1 MVPQHAAVSFVL
13 ICVLQNLCQGQ
24 ECVSLNNKEVKCEN
38 WEHFPTF
45 GPQHLNAHL
54 LDISKNSIKFV
65 PETAL
70 EGFPS
75 LKSLNL
81 SRNALRSISSR
92 AFSRHALKW
101 IDLSHNK
108 MTAINREAFPSDQQ
122 LKQSAAIGGV
132 YLHGNPWDCTC
143 NLQWLVDALQTGML
157 KSLGKSAECATPEL
171 LRGKALMEL
180 ARHEYC
186 FNPECAHCD
195 DAARCVK
202 KPNRHE
208 CVCRPNYKGN
218 GIFCADIDE
227 CADKSTHD
235 CKKNEIC
242 ENFAGGFECICPDGF
257 TVTEGVCK
265 DVDECKP
272 PPVGC
277 GPALGMCLNTIGS
290 YKCNCHAGLKFV
302 IGRGCVDVDECKGPD
317 DPCVDIPNSKC
328 INKAIKHH
336 GDPGYLC
343 KCNEGYMQV
352 GEACVLMGDS
362 TKMYILV
369 GAGSGIFTICVIII
383 VLIAVLC
390 RRHSK
395 QKEEK
400 ALTMAPMAMAAPMD
414 YAYMDLPQTPEGGE
428 EEDAEWGGGED
439 VDDMDDF

>member
-54 LDISKNSIKFV
+54 
-65 PETAL
+65 
-70 EGFPS
+70 
-75 LKSLNL
+75 LNL

-218 GIFCADIDE
+218 GIFCAGILSPPSQALTLYHCVIVMSVDIDE

>member
-1 MVPQHAAVSFVL
+1 MTSQLLVEAVGCTRDQMVPQHAAVSFVL

-54 LDISKNSIKFV
+54 L
-65 PETAL
+65 
-70 EGFPS
+70 
-75 LKSLNL
+75 
-81 SRNALRSISSR
+81 
-92 AFSRHALKW
+92 
-101 IDLSHNK
+101 DLSHNK

-218 GIFCADIDE
+218 GIFCAGILSPPSQALTLYHCVIVMSVDIDE

-302 IGRGCVDVDECKGPD
+302 IGRGCVDTGWFGEGM
-317 DPCVDIPNSKC
+317 
-328 INKAIKHH
+328 
-336 GDPGYLC
+336 GGGGMLLLC
-343 KCNEGYMQV
+343 RVHLCLPLGLSYV
-352 GEACVLMGDS
+352 
-362 TKMYILV
+362 
-369 GAGSGIFTICVIII
+369 VIVI
-383 VLIAVLC
+383 VLIDVLC